1 MLLLDLARKNLWRN
15 RHRTL
20 IAMASI
26 AFAVV
31 LSVFT
36 SSLKTGVFDNL
47 IKNMVSSYTGYIQ
60 IHQKGYWD
68 ERILDN
74 SFAHLPELE
83 KKLLFLP
90 DITAISPRLES
101 FALASTGD
109 KTKGC
114 MVAGVDPEKEDQIT
128 SLKSKITKGSCI
140 GKKRGEIMLAEGL
153 MKRLTVQLNDTLVL
167 IGQGYHGAT
176 AAGKYRIAAQL
187 HFGSPE
193 LNDNA
198 LFLSLTD
205 AQEMYAAENQLTSFA
220 VSIRNPDNIK
230 SIQTSLQQQLGNAYE
245 VMTWKEIMPDIEQH
259 IRGDSANMQIVQL
272 VLYLLICFG
281 IFSTLLVMME
291 ERKFELGML
300 VAIGMRKQK
309 LAFVL
314 LLESLLTVLAGCT
327 IGMLIAIPLVTYF
340 NLYPIHI
347 TGETAKAY
355 QRFGFEPIFPASLH
369 PRHFIEQGVIVLC
382 IGLLL
387 SLYPVYKIFTLDTI
401 QAMRK

>member
-1 MLLLDLARKNLWRN
+1 MLLLDLARKNMWRN

-20 IAMASI
+20 IVMASI

-31 LSVFT
+31 LSVFA

-47 IKNMVSSYTGYIQ
+47 IKNMVSYYTGYIQ
-60 IHQKGYWD
+60 VHQKGYWD

-74 SFAHLPELE
+74 SFTNQPELE
-83 KKLLFLP
+83 KKILSLP
-90 DITAISPRLES
+90 EITGISPRLES
-101 FALASTGD
+101 FALVSTGD

-128 SLKSKITKGSCI
+128 SLKSKITHGTCI
-140 GKKRGEIMLAEGL
+140 SNDLGKIMLADGL
-153 MKRLTVQLNDTLVL
+153 MKRLNVQLNDTLVL

-205 AQEMYAAENQLTSFA
+205 AQELYAAENQLTSFA
-220 VSIRNPDNIK
+220 LSIRNPDNIQ
-230 SIQTSLQQQLGNAYE
+230 SIQASLQQKLGNTYE
-245 VMTWKEIMPDIEQH
+245 VMTWKEMMPDIEQH
-259 IRGDSANMQIVQL
+259 IRGDSTNMQIVQL
-272 VLYLLICFG
+272 ILYLLISFG

-291 ERKFELGML
+291 ERKFEMGML
-300 VAIGMRKQK
+300 IAIGMRKQK
-309 LAFVL
+309 LAIVL
-314 LLESLLTVLAGCT
+314 LLESLMTVLAGCI
-327 IGMLIAIPLVTYF
+327 IGIMIAIPLVTYF
-340 NLYPIHI
+340 NLHPIHI

-369 PRHFIEQGVIVLC
+369 PRHFIEQGIVVLC

-387 SLYPVYKIFTLDTI
+387 SLYPVYKIFTLNTI

>member
-1 MLLLDLARKNLWRN
+1 MLLLQLAQKNMWRN

-20 IAMASI
+20 IVMASI
-26 AFAVV
+26 AFAVI
-31 LSVFT
+31 LSIFA

-47 IKNMVSSYTGYIQ
+47 IKNMVSYYSGYIQ
-60 IHQKGYWD
+60 VHQKGYWD

-74 SFAHLPELE
+74 SFTNQPELE
-83 KKLLFLP
+83 KKLLSLRG
-90 DITAISPRLES
+90 ITAISPRLES

-128 SLKSKITKGSCI
+128 SLKSKITKGKCI
-140 GKKRGEIMLAEGL
+140 GKKSGEIMLAEGL
-153 MKRLTVQLNDTLVL
+153 MKRLDVQLNDTLVL

-176 AAGKYRIAAQL
+176 AAGKYQIIGEM

-198 LFLSLTD
+198 LFLSLPD
-205 AQEMYAAENQLTSFA
+205 AQEMYAADQQITSYA
-220 VSIRNPDNIK
+220 LSVKNPED
-230 SIQTSLQQQLGNAYE
+230 IQSLKYSVQQELASTYE
-245 VMTWKEIMPDIEQH
+245 VMTWQEMMPDIEQH
-259 IRGDSANMQIVQL
+259 IKTDSANMQIVQL
-272 VLYLLICFG
+272 ILYLLISFG

-291 ERKFELGML
+291 ERKYEMGML
-300 VAIGMRKQK
+300 VAIGMRKER
-309 LAFVL
+309 LAIVL
-314 LLESLLTVLAGCT
+314 LLESVLTVLAGCI
-327 IGMLIAIPLVTYF
+327 IGILIAIPLVTYF
-340 NLYPIHI
+340 NLHPIRI

-369 PRHFIEQGVIVLC
+369 PRHFIEQAVIVLC

-387 SLYPVYKIFTLDTI
+387 SLYPVYKTLTLNTL